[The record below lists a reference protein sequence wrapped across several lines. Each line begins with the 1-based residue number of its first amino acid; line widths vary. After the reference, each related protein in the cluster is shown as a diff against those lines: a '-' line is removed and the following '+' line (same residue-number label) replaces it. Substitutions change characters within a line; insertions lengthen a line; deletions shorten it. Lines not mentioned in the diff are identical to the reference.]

1 MNYTARDIRRAIVHD
16 AMEAGLAGSGVP
28 VPRDYLAERIREY
41 RAAGVSNGELVGAL
55 VVLQCCYGDAAKK

>member
-1 MNYTARDIRRAIVHD
+1 MHD
-16 AMEAGLAGSGVP
+16 AMEAGWAGSGVP